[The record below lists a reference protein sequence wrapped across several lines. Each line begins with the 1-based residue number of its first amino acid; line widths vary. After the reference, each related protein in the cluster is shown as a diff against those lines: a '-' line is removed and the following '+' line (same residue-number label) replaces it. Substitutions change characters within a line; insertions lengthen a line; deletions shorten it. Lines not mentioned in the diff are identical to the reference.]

1 MLSLNIPTMPIFPL
15 NITKLSIFK
24 RLDLPRATLVFVPER
39 KESVFVALEKFLQEM
54 APLIFTWSQYFQYVI
69 FSVTIALQCD
79 QSDAPKRQFLENIG
93 SEDNL
98 SSTIFGTFVVKFLA
112 TWPVISALYFQAEYH

>member
-24 RLDLPRATLVFVPER
+24 RLDLPWATLVFVPER

-69 FSVTIALQCD
+69 FSVTISLQCD
-79 QSDAPKRQFLENIG
+79 QSGAPNANFWKISVRK
-93 SEDNL
+93 
-98 SSTIFGTFVVKFLA
+98 TI
-112 TWPVISALYFQAEYH
+112 

>member
-24 RLDLPRATLVFVPER
+24 RPDLPRATLVFVPER

-79 QSDAPKRQFLENIG
+79 QSGAPNVNCRKTSVRK
-93 SEDNL
+93 
-98 SSTIFGTFVVKFLA
+98 TI
-112 TWPVISALYFQAEYH
+112 

>member
-39 KESVFVALEKFLQEM
+39 KESVFVALEKFLYKKWR
-54 APLIFTWSQYFQYVI
+54 P
-69 FSVTIALQCD
+69 
-79 QSDAPKRQFLENIG
+79 
-93 SEDNL
+93 
-98 SSTIFGTFVVKFLA
+98 
-112 TWPVISALYFQAEYH
+112 

>member
-39 KESVFVALEKFLQEM
+39 KEFVFVALEKLLQEM
-54 APLIFTWSQYFQYVI
+54 APLIFTWSQYF
-69 FSVTIALQCD
+69 
-79 QSDAPKRQFLENIG
+79 
-93 SEDNL
+93 
-98 SSTIFGTFVVKFLA
+98 
-112 TWPVISALYFQAEYH
+112 